1 MWRPVTPL
9 PLPVGQHHLE
19 RAVGD
24 GALAGSIDEHQR
36 LPRRE
41 SRGRCHQHG
50 VAGLWHGGRASCAT
64 CLGEDDRPCRVPRRL
79 AQVKAA
85 HAGRTP
91 GQDEWPDHTDRLVTC
106 GHQMRHAVAHELGE
120 HNRVG
125 PAREHRQVWH
135 PAAVVGG
142 PHVRRHA
149 ADGPCDS
156 GSLARP
162 DVGGAE
168 AGRRGVRR
176 TCDPCRQ
183 AAHPGDPRR
192 GEQRGDARAHATRA
206 VHANERRAAAP
217 EHGRAPVAVAIGDRG
232 AGKLGSK
239 P

>member
-1 MWRPVTPL
+1 VWRPATPL

-19 RAVGD
+19 RPVD
-24 GALAGSIDEHQR
+24 GGGLAGSIDERQR

-41 SRGRCHQHG
+41 SRGRRHEHG
-50 VAGLWHGGRASCAT
+50 VAGLRHGGRAACAT
-64 CLGEDDRPCRVPRRL
+64 GLGEDDRPCRVPRRP

-91 GQDEWPDHTDRLVTC
+91 GQDERPDHTDRLVPG
-106 GHQMRHAVAHELGE
+106 GHQVRHAAAHELGE
-120 HNRVG
+120 DNRVG
-125 PAREHRQVWH
+125 PAREHRQVGH

-149 ADGPCDS
+149 ADGPGDS
-156 GSLARP
+156 GGLARP

-176 TCDPCRQ
+176 ARYPRRQ

-206 VHANERRAAAP
+206 VHANERRAAAR
-217 EHGRAPVAVAIGDRG
+217 EHGRAPVAVAIGERG
-232 AGKLGSK
+232 TGQLGGK